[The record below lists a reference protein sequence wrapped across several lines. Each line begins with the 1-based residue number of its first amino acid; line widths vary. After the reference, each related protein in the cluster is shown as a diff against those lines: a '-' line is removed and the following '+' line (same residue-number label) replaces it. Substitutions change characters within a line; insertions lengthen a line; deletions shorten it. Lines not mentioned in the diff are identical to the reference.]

1 MKMLHT
7 KEEDLKNRRFSKA
20 MPMKIL
26 VIEDE
31 FSIRLGISCT
41 LEGAGYKVMSAEN
54 GIEGIKLFEKE
65 HFDIVITDLKLPG
78 ADGIEVLKSVR
89 DISHDA
95 GVIIIT
101 AFADV
106 KTAVEAMKEGAYDYI
121 SKPFDPAELLIVLD
135 RFIKHRGLEL
145 ENIRLKE
152 EVKDKKQFERIIGVS
167 PVMQT
172 IFEKISVIA
181 KTDSSVMIYG
191 ESGTGKELVA
201 NAIHNLSPRKDKPFI
216 KINCAAIPETLLESE
231 LFGHEKGAF
240 TGAAQRRKGKFESAD
255 GGTIFF
261 DEVGDMPLS
270 LQAKLLRVLESHT
283 FERLGGNES
292 LTVDVRT
299 ICATRKN
306 LKDEV
311 KADKFREDLY
321 YRVNVLPV
329 TLPLLRERKEDIPL
343 LAEHFIELFSK
354 KTGKTNL
361 TLSPAALD
369 RIMTYEYPGNV
380 RELRHAIEMAVTYC
394 NGSIIGFNCLPAEL
408 RGNGIDKNDDIL
420 TREDL
425 SLTEKVRAFEREIIA
440 ETLEETS
447 GKKKEAAKKLRISR
461 ETLWRKL
468 KEHGFPVPTTDLE
481 D

>member
-1 MKMLHT
+1 MKTLYT
-7 KEEDLKNRRFSKA
+7 SKDYLKNRRLSGTRQ
-20 MPMKIL
+20 MKIL

-31 FSIRLGISCT
+31 LSVRLGIIYT
-41 LEGAGYKVMSAEN
+41 LEGAGYKVKSAEN

-65 HFDIVITDLKLPG
+65 HFEIVITDLKLPG
-78 ADGIEVLKSVR
+78 ADGIEVLKSVKT
-89 DISHDA
+89 ISPDT

-106 KTAVEAMKEGAYDYI
+106 KTAVEAMKESAYDYI

-145 ENIRLKE
+145 ENIRLRE
-152 EVKDKKQFERIIGVS
+152 EVKEKKQFECIIGTS
-167 PVMQT
+167 PVMQA
-172 IFEKISVIA
+172 IFEQIGVIA

-231 LFGHEKGAF
+231 LFGHEKGTF
-240 TGAAQRRKGKFESAD
+240 TGAVQRRKGKFEAAD
-255 GGTIFF
+255 GGTVFF
-261 DEVGDMPLS
+261 DEIGDMPLS
-270 LQAKLLRVLESHT
+270 LQAKLLRVLESHS

-321 YRVNVLPV
+321 YRINVLPI
-329 TLPLLRERKEDIPL
+329 TLPPLRERKEDIPL
-343 LAEHFIELFSK
+343 LVEHFIKVLGK
-354 KTGKTNL
+354 KTGKSNL
-361 TLSPAALD
+361 SIFPAAMD
-369 RIMTYEYPGNV
+369 KVMAYGYPGNV
-380 RELRHAIEMAVTYC
+380 RELQHAIEMALTYC
-394 NGSIIGFNCLPAEL
+394 TGNIIGCNCLPAEL
-408 RGNGIDKNDDIL
+408 KGNEIDKSGYVL
-420 TREDL
+420 SREDL
-425 SLTEKVRAFEREIIA
+425 SLTERVRTFEREIIA
-440 ETLEETS
+440 YTLEETS
-447 GKKKEAAKKLRISR
+447 GRKKEAARKLGISR

-468 KEHGFPVPTTDLE
+468 KEYDFPVSDLLE
-481 D
+481 E